1 MARAREYMAQRGHD
15 FAIVDEVDSILID
28 EARTPL
34 IISGPA
40 DEAAQLY
47 YQFASIA
54 RTLTRDVDYEVDEE
68 KKTVVPLESGIEKV
82 EQAVGVENIYDDV
95 SVNYVHQLTKALTA
109 KDLYK
114 RDKDYLVAG
123 GEVKIIDE
131 FTGRTLEGRRWSDG
145 LHQAVEA
152 KERVPIKEENHT
164 WATVTLQNYF
174 RMYDK
179 LSGMTG
185 TAETEAG
192 EFAGTYA
199 LPVVPI
205 PTNKEMIRADNPDLV
220 FKTEEAKFNAVV
232 DDIVER
238 NEMGQPML
246 IGTASVAKSE
256 LLSRLLEK
264 RGIRH
269 NVLNAKQHFRE
280 AEVVA
285 QAGRRGAVTVAT
297 NMAGRGVDIIL
308 GGNPELL
315 AQHELAADGVDL
327 DSEEGLALLDDR
339 EKEVEA
345 RCRAE
350 GEEVRKLGGLYVLG
364 SERHESR
371 RIDNQLR
378 GRSGRQGDP
387 GESRFYLSLDDEL
400 LRLFATGAMSWVM
413 GRTLPEDVPIESKTV
428 AKAIERAQNTVEARN
443 AEMRKDALK
452 YDEVMDQQ
460 RKVIYERRLQIIDG
474 DDLEEH
480 TEDLLA
486 GAAEKL
492 VAEHCPTEFEED
504 WDLKA
509 LVDGI
514 MQYYPT
520 KFTVGRPRA
529 GGDDRGPRRVH
540 RRGGARLLRA
550 ARRGHARR
558 RGDDA
563 PDRARRVPP
572 DHGRPLARPPVRDGQ
587 PQGRHPPALD
597 RPGRPPQRLAAGGL
611 QHVRPAARGHR
622 QRLPALHPPCRGCAA
637 GRLGGAGPGQGGVRR
652 RRRPRGR
659 DLFPGRRAG
668 SRAGRA
674 GRLAVHAALA
684 GRGDGA
690 SQAAQADGA
699 DGADGAAGNG
709 SGSGRQRQRGA
720 KAQVKPAERARP
732 RRGTARCQGP
742 DREGRPERALL
753 VRERQ
758 EVQVLPWRRLTPPRP
773 AQRDP
778 ATSPAELAALGDRL
792 AEAER
797 YLGRDKLEARRAELE
812 AEVAKPDLWD
822 DQDNA
827 RSVTQELGRVT
838 DDLDQLDGLRATLD
852 DARALLELTE
862 ESAATDRD
870 ATSTPSSSRR
880 STRSVTRL
888 GALELQSL
896 FSGEYDELDAVC
908 EVHAGA
914 GGTDAQDWTEMLLR
928 MYQRWAERRGFTVEL
943 DEATEGQEAGLLS
956 ATFIVQGR
964 FAYGLMATERGVHR
978 LVRMSPFDS
987 QHRRQTSFASVEVTP
1002 FLEDASEVEIDEKD
1016 LRIDTYRSSGAGGQ
1030 HVNKT
1035 DSAVRLTHLPTGDRG
1050 GGPERAQPAP
1060 EQGEGDADPRGQADR
1075 AGPGRAPGRARR
1087 SERRARR
1094 QRVGQPD
1101 PLVRDGALPVGQGPA
1116 DELRDG
1122 QRRRRPRRGPRRV
1135 HGSGVAAPTGVRR
1148 VGVRPPLRC
1157 AAVRCGRLHEPL
1169 TL

>member
-1 MARAREYMAQRGHD
+1 MSVFTKVLKAGEGKKVRRIAELVPLINDLEPEMQGLSDDALAHRTVEFRERIENGETLDDLLIEAFATVRETAWRVLGQRHFDVQLMGGMALHFGWIAEMKTGEGKTLVSTLPAYLNALGGQGVHLVTVNEYLASRDAEWMGRIHRFLGLKVGLITAAVDDAALKKAAYECDVTYGTNNEFGFDYLRDNMARAREYMSQRGHN

-82 EQAVGVENIYDDV
+82 EQAVGVDNIYDDV

-152 KERVPIKEENHT
+152 KERVQIKEENHT

-179 LSGMTG
+179 LAGMTG

-192 EFAGTYA
+192 EFASTYG

-205 PTNKEMIRADNPDLV
+205 PTNKEMIRADNADLV

-256 LLSRLLEK
+256 LLSRLLDK
-264 RGIRH
+264 RGVKH

-280 AEVVA
+280 AEIVA

-308 GGNPELL
+308 GGNAELL
-315 AQHELAADGVDL
+315 AQHELAADGVEL
-327 DSEEGLALLDDR
+327 ESEEGLALLDER
-339 EKEVEA
+339 EKVVEA

-350 GEEVRKLGGLYVLG
+350 GEEVRKIGGLYVLG

-378 GRSGRQGDP
+378 GRSGRQGDL

-443 AEMRKDALK
+443 AEQRKDALK

-504 WDLKA
+504 WDLKG

-514 MQYYPT
+514 TQYYPT
-520 KFTVGRPRA
+520 KFTVADLQQAATTEDLVESIVEEALEYYEQHGLAMPGGADTMRQIERDVYLQIMDARWRDHLAEMDNLKDGIHLRWTVQADPLNAWQQEGYNMFGQLMEVIDNDYLRYILHVEAVQPAASEAPDLDKAVYAAAEDPVAETSALAGTLAAERGAQIAGQSSALTQPDGRPGA
-529 GGDDRGPRRVH
+529 IGGDGAIGGGDDN
-540 RRGGARLLRA
+540 
-550 ARRGHARR
+550 
-558 RGDDA
+558 GD
-563 PDRARRVPP
+563 
-572 DHGRPLARPPVRDGQ
+572 
-587 PQGRHPPALD
+587 
-597 RPGRPPQRLAAGGL
+597 
-611 QHVRPAARGHR
+611 
-622 QRLPALHPPCRGCAA
+622 
-637 GRLGGAGPGQGGVRR
+637 
-652 RRRPRGR
+652 
-659 DLFPGRRAG
+659 
-668 SRAGRA
+668 
-674 GRLAVHAALA
+674 
-684 GRGDGA
+684 
-690 SQAAQADGA
+690 
-699 DGADGAAGNG
+699 
-709 SGSGRQRQRGA
+709 GRQRQRGA
-720 KAQVKPAERARP
+720 KAQVSRP
-732 RRGTARCQGP
+732 NAP
-742 DREGRPERALL
+742 DPDAMRPSVKAQTEKVGRNEPC
-753 VRERQ
+753 
-758 EVQVLPWRRLTPPRP
+758 WC
-773 AQRDP
+773 
-778 ATSPAELAALGDRL
+778 G
-792 AEAER
+792 
-797 YLGRDKLEARRAELE
+797 
-812 AEVAKPDLWD
+812 
-822 DQDNA
+822 
-827 RSVTQELGRVT
+827 
-838 DDLDQLDGLRATLD
+838 
-852 DARALLELTE
+852 
-862 ESAATDRD
+862 
-870 ATSTPSSSRR
+870 
-880 STRSVTRL
+880 
-888 GALELQSL
+888 
-896 FSGEYDELDAVC
+896 SGKKFKFC
-908 EVHAGA
+908 HGA
-914 GGTDAQDWTEMLLR
+914 G
-928 MYQRWAERRGFTVEL
+928 
-943 DEATEGQEAGLLS
+943 
-956 ATFIVQGR
+956 
-964 FAYGLMATERGVHR
+964 
-978 LVRMSPFDS
+978 
-987 QHRRQTSFASVEVTP
+987 
-1002 FLEDASEVEIDEKD
+1002 
-1016 LRIDTYRSSGAGGQ
+1016 
-1030 HVNKT
+1030 
-1035 DSAVRLTHLPTGDRG
+1035 
-1050 GGPERAQPAP
+1050 
-1060 EQGEGDADPRGQADR
+1060 
-1075 AGPGRAPGRARR
+1075 
-1087 SERRARR
+1087 
-1094 QRVGQPD
+1094 
-1101 PLVRDGALPVGQGPA
+1101 
-1116 DELRDG
+1116 
-1122 QRRRRPRRGPRRV
+1122 
-1135 HGSGVAAPTGVRR
+1135 
-1148 VGVRPPLRC
+1148 
-1157 AAVRCGRLHEPL
+1157 
-1169 TL
+1169 